1 MADIIKFMP
10 ELEGEELATVA
21 GIVREMTDEQ
31 ALYFAQGYRGRRKS
45 TGTAYLLL
53 LLAVLGLAGIN
64 RFYLGSI
71 ALGII
76 YLLTWGFCGIG
87 IVIDLFVTAGMVRK
101 VNLRKASEMSMF
113 VRSSFT
119 SES

>member
-10 ELEGEELATVA
+10 ELEGQELVTVGA
-21 GIVREMTDEQ
+21 VIREMTDEQ

-53 LLAVLGLAGIN
+53 LLSLLGLAGIN

-71 ALGII
+71 VMGIV

-87 IVIDLFVTAGMVRK
+87 LIVDLFITKGMTEK
-101 VNLRKASEMSMF
+101 ANMQKASEMAMLI
-113 VRSSFT
+113 RSSFT
-119 SES
+119 S

>member
-53 LLAVLGLAGIN
+53 LLAAIGLAGIN

-76 YLLTWGFCGIG
+76 YLLSFSL
-87 IVIDLFVTAGMVRK
+87 LFVALK
-101 VNLRKASEMSMF
+101 FEWINL
-113 VRSSFT
+113 
-119 SES
+119 

>member
-10 ELEGEELATVA
+10 ELEGQELTTLA
-21 GIVREMTDEQ
+21 GIVRDMTDEQ

-45 TGTAYLLL
+45 TSTAYLLL
-53 LLAVLGLAGIN
+53 LLSLLGFAGIH

-71 ALGII
+71 VMGIV

-87 IVIDLFVTAGMVRK
+87 IVVDLFITKGMTTK
-101 VNLRKASEMSMF
+101 VNMQKASEMAMF
-113 VRSSFT
+113 VRSSFP
-119 SES
+119 S